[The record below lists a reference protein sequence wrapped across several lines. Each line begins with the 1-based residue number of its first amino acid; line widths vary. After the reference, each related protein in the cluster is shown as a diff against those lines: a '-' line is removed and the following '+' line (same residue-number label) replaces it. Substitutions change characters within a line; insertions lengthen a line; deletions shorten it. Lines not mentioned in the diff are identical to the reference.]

1 VVERIARSPDAFQLI
16 VPIVTP
22 FDERGELDAAA
33 LEAHAAVLAERG
45 ADGFFVAGT
54 NGEGPLLTD
63 DEVVAATAAVAR
75 GAAGRRV
82 IPQAGRP
89 STTASRALLERVLD
103 AGADAVAIVTPYFYA
118 LSDDQALEHYR
129 AMIDAAAGAPVY
141 AYAIPAY
148 ARNDIAPGLAAELA
162 RSGLAGIKDSTKS
175 LERHAAYIAVR
186 DIAPTGRFETFVG
199 DDSLSLAALR
209 LGSSGTVP
217 ALANVRPELF
227 ADLVA
232 AAARGDDTAA
242 DAFQSEITEV
252 RAALR
257 GRGIA
262 TLKHAVAELMSG
274 RGTRYAPSVRGPLP
288 QHHTQGGDR

>member
-1 VVERIARSPDAFQLI
+1 M
-16 VPIVTP
+16 PIVTP
-22 FDERGELDAAA
+22 FDERGELDARA
-33 LEAHAAVLAERG
+33 LEAHAALLAERG
-45 ADGFFVAGT
+45 VDGFFVAGT

-82 IPQAGRP
+82 IAQAGRP
-89 STTASRALLERVLD
+89 STAASQALLERVVE
-103 AGADAVAIVTPYFYA
+103 AGADTVAVVTPYFYA
-118 LSDDQALEHYR
+118 LGDDQALEHYGR
-129 AMIDAAAGAPVY
+129 LIEAAGAVPVY

-148 ARNDIAPGLAAELA
+148 ARNDIEPALA
-162 RSGLAGIKDSTKS
+162 RDLARAGLAGIKDSTKS

-186 DIAPTGRFETFVG
+186 EVAPGGRFDTFVG
-199 DDSLSLAALR
+199 DDGFSLEALR

-232 AAARGDDTAA
+232 AAARGDDAGA
-242 DAFQSEITEV
+242 DALQAEIVTA

-274 RGTRYAPSVRGPLP
+274 AGVRYGALVRGPLP
-288 QHHTQGGDR
+288 QHHTEGGHA